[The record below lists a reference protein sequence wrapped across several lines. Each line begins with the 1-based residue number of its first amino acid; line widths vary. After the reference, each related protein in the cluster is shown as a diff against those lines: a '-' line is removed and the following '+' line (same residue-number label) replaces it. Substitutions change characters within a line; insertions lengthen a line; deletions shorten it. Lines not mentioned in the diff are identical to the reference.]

1 MALSG
6 SHLLPLIVFAFV
18 VSAWVCPTASAQRQ
32 PTPYVL
38 GVYWSSEDSPANAA
52 VDAALRQVFSRSAV
66 PVEYS
71 AEYLESD
78 RFPAQ
83 EASMA
88 LRDYIRQ
95 KYQGRR
101 IDVVLAFSDV
111 ALQFVLR
118 NRGEL
123 FPEAPVVYAGGRWPD
138 ADTDRTTAGLT
149 GVVYANG
156 WRENLELVLKLHP
169 STERVF
175 VIAQAPNYPLAESVR
190 AGLRAYERRVPITY
204 IAEPSMPR
212 LIAAVKAVPPNSV
225 IYYVRHSQEDHGK
238 ILFPSDVARVVAQ
251 ASAAPVYADNESDI
265 GTGVVGGMV
274 RMESGTGSRVGHIAR
289 QILEGMHAQ
298 DIPFESATLVPLF
311 DSRQLRRWGIHPSDL
326 PPGSEIR
333 FTVPTLWER
342 YHWHIA
348 GAIALGIL
356 QALMI
361 VSLVIERSRRHQ
373 SQRRYALASAAAR
386 IYVWEWNL
394 ETNEVYV
401 DPVFK
406 TNLGYRDDEIRNH
419 RDDWLRF
426 AHPDDA
432 AMVMARAQEYID
444 GKARSFEADFR
455 MRHSDGTSRWF
466 LTRGTGSLRGS
477 RMVSMTGT
485 LTDIT
490 DRKTSEQALENM
502 HTELMRVS
510 RLTALGEFAASIS
523 HEVRQPLTS
532 IIMSARACLEWLSRP
547 NSDLVEIRAALLDVV
562 DSSKRADE
570 LIQRNREL
578 FRQHTVQKERLDI
591 NAVVGDVLALARSQL
606 RSSDV
611 TLVTSLASH
620 LPAIIG
626 DRIEL
631 QQVLLNLIVNGIDAT
646 EHIESGSRRIEIAT
660 SLSRKRFVKVSVGDN
675 GVGFAGVDLQRMFSL
690 SYTTKTDGT
699 GIGLSL
705 SRSIVEAHGGE
716 LWAEQNPGAGATFS
730 FAIPIDAVESA
741 TDREQRESVQVV

>member
-1 MALSG
+1 MASVLR
-6 SHLLPLIVFAFV
+6 LLPLIALACVVPAFV
-18 VSAWVCPTASAQRQ
+18 CATASAQPQAPR
-32 PTPYVL
+32 YVL
-38 GVYWSSEDSPANAA
+38 AVHWSSEDFPANVAA
-52 VDAALRQVFSRSAV
+52 DAAFRDVFSRSAV

-71 AEYLESD
+71 SEYLESD

-95 KYQGRR
+95 KYRDRR
-101 IDVVLAFSDV
+101 IDVVYANSDV
-111 ALQFVLR
+111 ALQFVLL

-123 FPEAPVVYAGGRWPD
+123 FPEAQVVSSIGRMPD
-138 ADTDRTTAGLT
+138 ANTDGMPAPLT
-149 GVVYANG
+149 GIVYGNG
-156 WRENLELVLKLHP
+156 WLENMELVLKLHP
-169 STERVF
+169 SAKQIF
-175 VIAQAPNYPLAESVR
+175 VIAQAPNYSLVESVR
-190 AGLRAYERRVPITY
+190 AALRAYERRVPITY
-204 IAEPSMPR
+204 IAEPSIPR
-212 LIAAVKAVPPNSV
+212 LIAAVKAVPANSV
-225 IYYVRHSQEDHGK
+225 IYYVRHSQEDPGRV
-238 ILFPSDVARVVAQ
+238 LFPSDVARLVAQ

-274 RMESGTGSRVGHIAR
+274 RMESGTSRRIAHIALE
-289 QILEGMHAQ
+289 ILEGARAQ
-298 DIPFESATLVPLF
+298 DIPFESATVVPLF

-326 PPGSEIR
+326 PPGSEVR
-333 FTVPTLWER
+333 FSVPTLWER

-348 GAIALGIL
+348 GAIALGVL

-361 VSLVIERSRRHQ
+361 VSLFIERSRRHQ

-386 IYVWEWNL
+386 ICVWEWNL

-406 TNLGYRDDEIRNH
+406 TNLGYQDDEIRNH
-419 RDDWLRF
+419 LDDWLRF
-426 AHPDDA
+426 AHADDA
-432 AMVMARAQEYID
+432 AMAMARAQEYID

-455 MRHSDGTSRWF
+455 MRHRDGTSRWF
-466 LTRGTGSLRGS
+466 LTRGTGSFRGG

-547 NSDLVEIRAALLDVV
+547 DSDLVEIRAALLDVV
-562 DSSKRADE
+562 DASKRADE

-578 FRQHTVQKERLDI
+578 FRQHTVQKEQLDI
-591 NAVVGDVLALARSQL
+591 NAVVGDVSALARSQL
-606 RSSDV
+606 QSSDV
-611 TLVTSLASH
+611 TLVTSLASD
-620 LPAIIG
+620 LPPVVG

-646 EHIESGSRRIEIAT
+646 EHIESGPRRIEIAT

-675 GVGFAGVDLQRMFSL
+675 GVGLAGVDLHRMFSL

-716 LWAEQNPGAGATFS
+716 LWAEQNPGSGATFS
-730 FAIPIDAVESA
+730 FTVPIDAVEAA
-741 TDREQRESVQVV
+741 TDREQHESVQAV